1 MPEQTTTP
9 TPKIR
14 KFLNKAAASTRLNL
28 WKFVG
33 ALIMEEKNGVQAVSL
48 TKLLS
53 LSTYAACMWLWLG
66 FAGGEIAPEVKAAL
80 DAAKVDVPK
89 ALQGASVVPDA
100 MLYTLWALLGINGT
114 SKVAGILKGG
124 GDAGASDGQQTS

>member
-1 MPEQTTTP
+1 MPEPINPP
-9 TPKIR
+9 TPKPEG
-14 KFLNKAAASTRLNL
+14 LLSKAAASARLNL

-33 ALIMEEKNGVQAVSL
+33 ALVMEEKNGVQAVSL

-53 LSTYAACMWLWLG
+53 LTTYAACMWLWMG
-66 FAGGEIAPEVKAAL
+66 FQGGEVSAEVKAAL
-80 DAAKVDVPK
+80 DAAKIDAPK

-114 SKVAGILKGG
+114 SKVAGILKSGSTE
-124 GDAGASDGQQTS
+124 ASDGQPTA

>member
-1 MPEQTTTP
+1 MSDQA
-9 TPKIR
+9 TPKAES
-14 KFLNKAAASTRLNL
+14 FVAKASQTVRLNL

-48 TKLLS
+48 TKLLA

-114 SKVAGILKGG
+114 SKVAGIFKG
-124 GDAGASDGQQTS
+124 DGATNGK

>member
-1 MPEQTTTP
+1 MPEQP
-9 TPKIR
+9 TPKTESFLR
-14 KFLNKAAASTRLNL
+14 KAVQATRLNL

-48 TKLLS
+48 TKLLA
-53 LSTYAACMWLWLG
+53 LTTYAACMWLWMGLS
-66 FAGGEIAPEVKAAL
+66 GGEVAPEVKAAL

-100 MLYTLWALLGINGT
+100 MLYTLWALLGINGG
-114 SKVAGILKGG
+114 SKIAGIVKGNG
-124 GDAGASDGQQTS
+124 EAGNGQPSA